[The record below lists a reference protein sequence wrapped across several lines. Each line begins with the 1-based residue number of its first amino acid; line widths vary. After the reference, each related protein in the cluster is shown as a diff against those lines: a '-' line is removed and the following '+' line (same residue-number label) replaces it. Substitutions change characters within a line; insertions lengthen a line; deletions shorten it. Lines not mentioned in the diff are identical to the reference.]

1 MKQIKIVRNDKTA
14 PSDGPRFVCEWME
27 ASLMNR
33 WFIKMRLA
41 EALQAHGEGSH
52 WIEAREKVQAGEM
65 EVGAKASFLLSPP
78 SSLESANA

>member
-1 MKQIKIVRNDKTA
+1 MKQIRIARNDTTA

-41 EALQAHGEGSH
+41 EALQIHGERSH
-52 WIEAREKVQAGEM
+52 WIETREKVQAREM
-65 EVGAKASFLLSPP
+65 EVGTKASFPLSPP